1 MDLEKIEKVKLVK
14 LELEQ
19 YIIESGSIEYI
30 YRKTGKDGEEKYT
43 LITKIDTEINNERIT
58 TQRKISEEEYYLNLP
73 KEDMPIKK
81 TRYCFEYQNEYFRLD
96 IFHNGLQMLEVET
109 TSSNEDVSIPKF
121 MKIKEEVTNNT
132 DYRNASLYKKINSP
146 QKSIEKILKK

>member
-1 MDLEKIEKVKLVK
+1 M
-14 LELEQ
+14 
-19 YIIESGSIEYI
+19 
-30 YRKTGKDGEEKYT
+30 
-43 LITKIDTEINNERIT
+43 
-58 TQRKISEEEYYLNLP
+58 TQ
-73 KEDMPIKK
+73 MPIKK

-146 QKSIEKILKK
+146 QKSIEKILKIS